1 MVVTHTPAHQILI
14 QKTKMALTNQTLG
27 GFKTTWVIRK
37 HHQRW
42 PTAKEIVQV

>member
-1 MVVTHTPAHQILI
+1 MPGKQFIKVFNS
-14 QKTKMALTNQTLG
+14 NQTLG